1 MEFNP
6 DFIWK
11 DNHGRVISYLRLAI
25 TDRCNL
31 RCQYCMPEEGIAYEP
46 KDSLLTYEEMIR
58 MVQVLTT
65 LGVSKVRITGG
76 EPLVRKD
83 AVPFMKMLKQVRGI
97 QSLHLTT
104 NGTLTYPYLEE
115 LQPYLSSINLSLDS
129 LDRKKFFQITRRDSF
144 KEVWKTLEK
153 ILALGIPVKVNMVVM
168 AAWNMDEIIP
178 MARLAENLPIEV
190 RFIEEMPF
198 NGQKTTNGQG
208 YITHQDIYD
217 ILRGHFPDMLTL
229 PGSVGQTAEIYQ
241 VPGFA
246 GNLGV
251 IAAYTR
257 TFCGSCNRL
266 RVTPSGMV
274 KTCLYDQGIFNIRDI
289 MRSGATDDEVRLAF
303 LDAVSHRYKD
313 GWEAEQNRFLAY
325 PYSQSM
331 STIGG

>member
-1 MEFNP
+1 MKINP

-11 DNHGRVISYLRLAI
+11 DNHGREINYLRLAI

-58 MVQVLTT
+58 MVQVLAG
-65 LGVSKVRITGG
+65 LGISKVRITGG

-83 AVPFMKMLKQVRGI
+83 AVPFMKALKQVKGLH
-97 QSLHLTT
+97 SLHLTT
-104 NGTLTYPYLEE
+104 NGTLTFPYLEE

-129 LDRKKFFQITRRDSF
+129 LQREKFFQITRRDNF
-144 KEVWKTLEK
+144 KEVWKSLEK
-153 ILALGIPVKVNMVVM
+153 IVALGIPLKVNMVVM

-178 MARLAENLPIEV
+178 MAKLAEKLPIVV

-198 NGQKTTNGQG
+198 NGQNNPDGRG
-208 YITHQDIYD
+208 YVNDQDIYE
-217 ILRGHFPDMLTL
+217 ILMMHFPDMITL
-229 PGSVGQTAEIYQ
+229 PGSVGQTAETYH
-241 VPGFA
+241 VPGFV

-257 TFCGSCNRL
+257 TFCGSCNRI

-289 MRSGATDDEVRLAF
+289 IRSGATDEDIQTAF
-303 LDAVSHRYKD
+303 IEAVAHRHKN
-313 GWEAEQNRFLAY
+313 GWEAERNRFLTS
-325 PYSQSM
+325 PFSESM